1 VDNLKGASLV
11 QAPNLPANIKLGC
24 KGIAGSNNLVYHK
37 NSYITDV
44 KSFTTLDS
52 DRFAN
57 DEDNPGSSGC
67 LDQRHLVSAL
77 STFYSSSL
85 TKRPVS

>member
-1 VDNLKGASLV
+1 V
-11 QAPNLPANIKLGC
+11 QASAKSRAKSRQC
-24 KGIAGSNNLVYHK
+24 KRTL
-37 NSYITDV
+37 

-67 LDQRHLVSAL
+67 LDQRPLVSAL
-77 STFYSSSL
+77 SNFYSSSL
-85 TKRPVS
+85 TKRPVSYSVSPFRPYSG